1 MLLYPNLG
9 DPLQKSTTPELGFFF
24 TVYPGKGSK
33 PQATL
38 ELLQNGARLASL
50 PLTLDEPD
58 ASDVSSTSA
67 GCRSEPL
74 AAGTYDLRIVRSATA
89 VSRFRARRRSESWT
103 ETAGNGAMHTR
114 VALLVIALQAVIT
127 AQASPP
133 APQTRREAFSAG
145 ATAVLVDVVVRNKQD
160 RPLRGLTADD
170 FEVFEDG
177 VRQIIGSFSIVERAG
192 GIGIRVGRR
201 VAPSAMEGGSSSPE
215 ASPAPA
221 DRPVVAIVFDALK
234 PDALE
239 LAQKAALAYLPMN
252 GATDARVGVF
262 AADPGLRVLQ
272 TYTDD
277 TALARRAV
285 NSLTAAPTTQQQIEA
300 ERRQALNQRLV
311 ALDALGVGSYSPE
324 PGANMT
330 AVQAIIEQQM
340 TELEMRMLR
349 SSESLDRDQRGF
361 GSANALL
368 SVIQSLAVLPGRK
381 TLVYLSEGLP
391 ASPAMQA
398 RLGSLIGVANRGNVS
413 IYTIDA
419 AGLRAQS
426 TLTETRQEIDA
437 AGQERLRQTAVSRD
451 PTNGPMSRM
460 VERTEDLLRLDPQ
473 GGLDRLAD
481 DTGGFLIRDTNDLGS
496 AFRRIDEDNRF
507 HYLLTYSP
515 SNPEFD
521 GKFRTIQVKVRR
533 DGAQVFA
540 RKGYVAVRRPAPGF
554 LSYEAA
560 ALAALDHGK
569 PPNDFPVS
577 ARGFV
582 FPDPKGTAAVPIV
595 VHVKTRDLHFTVEE
609 ERGTYTGQ
617 AVIVARIRNAAG
629 QTVHTLSQQ
638 YLLTGAAKD
647 VGAAR
652 DGEILF
658 YRQPELRP
666 GVYSLETVVQDVI
679 AQQSSARLSTLT
691 VPGISP
697 DRVPASSLVVVQ
709 HTERVTSV
717 NRQSGLPFY
726 YGDMLLYPNAGRS
739 FRSSD
744 ATRN

>member
-1 MLLYPNLG
+1 
-9 DPLQKSTTPELGFFF
+9 
-24 TVYPGKGSK
+24 
-33 PQATL
+33 
-38 ELLQNGARLASL
+38 
-50 PLTLDEPD
+50 
-58 ASDVSSTSA
+58 
-67 GCRSEPL
+67 
-74 AAGTYDLRIVRSATA
+74 
-89 VSRFRARRRSESWT
+89 
-103 ETAGNGAMHTR
+103 MHTR
-114 VALLVIALQAVIT
+114 VALLVIALEAVIA
-127 AQASPP
+127 AQTSPP
-133 APQTRREAFSAG
+133 TPQVKRETFSAG

-170 FEVFEDG
+170 FEIFEDG

-201 VAPSAMEGGSSSPE
+201 VAPSATDSASTSPE
-215 ASPAPA
+215 TAPAPAA

-239 LAQKAALAYLPMN
+239 LAQRAALAYLPMN
-252 GATDARVGVF
+252 GETDARVGVF

-272 TYTDD
+272 SYTDD

-311 ALDALGVGSYSPE
+311 TLDALGVGTFSPD

-330 AVQAIIEQQM
+330 AAQAIVEQQM
-340 TELEMRMLR
+340 TELELRMLR

-398 RLGSLIGVANRGNVS
+398 RLASLIGVANRGNVS

-426 TLTETRQEIDA
+426 TLSETRQEIDA
-437 AGQERLRQTAVSRD
+437 AGQERLRQTSVSRD

-460 VERTEDLLRLDPQ
+460 VERTEDLLRLDPH
-473 GGLDRLAD
+473 GGLDRLAG

-515 SNPEFD
+515 SNSEFD

-582 FPDPKGTAAVPIV
+582 FPDPKGTSAVPIV
-595 VHVKTRDLHFTVEE
+595 VHVRTRDLHFTVEE

-617 AVIVARIRNAAG
+617 AVIVARIRNATG

-647 VGAAR
+647 VGTAR

-666 GVYSLETVVQDVI
+666 GIYTLETVVQDVI

-691 VPGISP
+691 VPAVSP
-697 DRVPASSLVVVQ
+697 DHVPTSTLVVVQ
-709 HTERVTSV
+709 HTERVTSA

-726 YGDMLLYPNAGRS
+726 YGDTLLYPNAGDPLSLGRDTELMFYFAFYRGSGGDPAVTLEILAAGQTLASVPVELPAPIPQGRVQHVGKLPIDKFPAGTYELRLRLRS
-739 FRSSD
+739 G
-744 ATRN
+744 ATEELRNTFFTIAK